1 MNPTRGL
8 SMGIVYGMRERGTAT
23 FRFYEE
29 LNDFLA
35 LERRKQD
42 FAIEID
48 RARSVK
54 DAIESAGVPHT
65 EVDLIVVDGKS
76 VDFTHLLRGGERV
89 AVYPMFEA
97 LDITPVLRL
106 RPRPLRDPRFV
117 ADVHLA
123 KLARHLRMAGF
134 DTQYSNDW
142 DDDEIV
148 RRSAADRRTILTRD
162 KGMLRRGD
170 VDRGYFVRAT
180 ESEAQLYEVVRALQL
195 EALVAP
201 FTRCRECNAPL
212 EDVPKDAVMDRLPEK
227 VRGLYER
234 FKRCRGCDRVYWEGT
249 HFARMQ
255 GVLNRLGGARPS
267 GG

>member
-1 MNPTRGL
+1 
-8 SMGIVYGMRERGTAT
+8 MGDRATAT
-23 FRFYEE
+23 LRFYEE
-29 LNDFLA
+29 LNDFLPA
-35 LERRKQD
+35 ERRKRD
-42 FAIEID
+42 VAIEVD

-65 EVDLIVVDGKS
+65 EVDLIVVDGRS
-76 VDFTHLLRGGERV
+76 VDFAHLLRGGERV

-97 LDITPVLRL
+97 LDITPLVRL

-117 ADVHLA
+117 ADVHLG

-134 DTQYSNDW
+134 DTQWSNGW

-162 KGMLRRGD
+162 KGMLRRRD

-180 ESEAQLYEVVRALQL
+180 ESEAQLAEVVRALQL

-201 FTRCRECNAPL
+201 FTRCRECNVML
-212 EDVPKDAVMDRLPEK
+212 EEAAKDTVIERLPPK
-227 VRGLYER
+227 VRGFYER
-234 FKRCRGCDRVYWEGT
+234 FKRCPGCDRVYWEGT
-249 HFARMQ
+249 HFSRMQ
-255 GVLNRLGGARPS
+255 GILGRLRAQTPGVEDRS
-267 GG
+267 REDC